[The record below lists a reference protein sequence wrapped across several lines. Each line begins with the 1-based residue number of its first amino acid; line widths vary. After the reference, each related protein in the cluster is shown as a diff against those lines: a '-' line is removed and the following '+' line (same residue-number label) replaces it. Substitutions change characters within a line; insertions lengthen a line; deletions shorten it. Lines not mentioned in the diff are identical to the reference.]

1 MVGVHTCK
9 RIGVCHAAAEYCNM
23 TLFISK
29 DSGMTAMIR
38 CAGVGDHRDGGKR
51 GLTDHTCLRVTQGE
65 KRGRRENEDDLYMRR
80 MRL

>member
-1 MVGVHTCK
+1 MSCCSRILQVGHLC
-9 RIGVCHAAAEYCNM
+9 IQLHLLNM
-23 TLFISK
+23 TLLISK

-65 KRGRRENEDDLYMRR
+65 KRGRGENEDDLYMRR